1 MKTLEA
7 FFLGFFAV
15 IALFIV
21 FVKAGSTGTSGGAQT
36 GIILQSTGNALSNV
50 ASSLEGNL

>member
-36 GIILQSTGNALSNV
+36 GVILQSAGNALSNV